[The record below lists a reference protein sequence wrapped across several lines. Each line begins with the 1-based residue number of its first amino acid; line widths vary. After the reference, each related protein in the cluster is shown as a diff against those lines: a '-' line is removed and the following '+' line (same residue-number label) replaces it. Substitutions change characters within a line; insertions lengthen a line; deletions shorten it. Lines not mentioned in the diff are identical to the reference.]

1 MSGASGESGV
11 PDASGGTEPLVTVG
25 RAESRRASRRGVR
38 GSHGSR
44 DEKRVNSS
52 ALRGAMA
59 VVASAVV
66 AVGGVTGVVSATS
79 GEGERS
85 TAIPDVTRTPV
96 VPPLPA
102 VPSPSATTPSPS
114 PSASATKK
122 AEKKP
127 PKKAEPPRSQSSAV
141 SGSLYLHPESQVLD
155 WVRSNRGDPR
165 QQLIQSRIAAQPA
178 AVWFAE
184 YNPGTIT
191 SRVRAVTS
199 GAAAAGR
206 VPVVVP
212 YAIPERDCGG
222 ASQGGAPSFG
232 AYDSWIAKFAAGLG
246 KGDVIVILEPDSIAQ
261 TDCLDDGQRANRF
274 GALSRAGKAIKAA
287 NPNARVY
294 FDAGH
299 SGWHAP
305 SKMAGFLRQADAA
318 TSSDGIFTNVS
329 NFHRTAD
336 EVAYARR
343 VLSALGGPSSL
354 GAVIDTSRNGNGA
367 PAAGQWCDPS
377 GRALGRPPTTKT
389 GESRIDAYLWVK
401 LPGESDGCKGAAGSF
416 TPDYAVELARG

>member
-1 MSGASGESGV
+1 
-11 PDASGGTEPLVTVG
+11 
-25 RAESRRASRRGVR
+25 
-38 GSHGSR
+38 
-44 DEKRVNSS
+44 
-52 ALRGAMA
+52 MA
-59 VVASAVV
+59 VLASAVV
-66 AVGGVTGVVSATS
+66 AVGTVSGVVSATS
-79 GEGERS
+79 GEGERT
-85 TAIPDVTRTPV
+85 TAAPEVTRAPV
-96 VPPLPA
+96 LPPLPA
-102 VPSPSATTPSPS
+102 VPSPSPTTASPS
-114 PSASATKK
+114 PTATATKK
-122 AEKKP
+122 PVAKKPAP
-127 PKKAEPPRSQSSAV
+127 PKKKQQPPQHQSAPV

-155 WVRSNRGDPR
+155 WVRANRGDPR
-165 QQLIQSRIAAQPA
+165 QSLIQSKIAAQPA

-184 YNPGTIT
+184 YNPSTIAGK
-191 SRVRAVTS
+191 VRAVTS

-222 ASQGGAPSFG
+222 ASQGGAPDFDS
-232 AYDSWIAKFAAGLG
+232 YDSWIRSFASGLG
-246 KGDVIVILEPDSIAQ
+246 KGDAIVILEPDSIAQ

-274 GALSRAGKAIKAA
+274 AALSRAGKAIHAA

-305 SKMAGFLRQADAA
+305 SKMAGYLRQANAA

-336 EVAYARR
+336 EVPYARQ
-343 VLSALGGPSSL
+343 VLSAIGGPSSL

-377 GRALGRPPTTKT
+377 GRALGRPPTTRT

-401 LPGESDGCKGAAGSF
+401 LPGESDGCKGSAGSF
-416 TPDYAVELARG
+416 TPDYAVELANG